1 MFTIFIYETVD
12 ENLRA
17 NFLHALATLG
27 RPEGIGALALL
38 PPASRI
44 PLPPGHR
51 PHGSLP
57 PFALLPPSVRP
68 TCMRSARTRA
78 CSGHAGKLVVD
89 LRPFVIKVISS
100 GASGEGIFGLR
111 QHFQYKSRAPVCP
124 LSRFNGKNQADR
136 LYGKC
141 PGFLSAPVNCK

>member
-17 NFLHALATLG
+17 NFLHALATLV

-38 PPASRI
+38 LPCIPHPTAARPQTTWLPSTIRPPA
-44 PLPPGHR
+44 PECPPRMH
-51 PHGSLP
+51 
-57 PFALLPPSVRP
+57 A
-68 TCMRSARTRA
+68 SARPRA
-78 CSGHAGKLVVD
+78 AGHAGKLVVD

-100 GASGEGIFGLR
+100 GASGEGIFGLL
-111 QHFQYKSRAPVCP
+111 QHFRYRSRAPVCS
-124 LSRFNGKNQADR
+124 LSRFNGKNQANR

-141 PGFLSAPVNCK
+141 PGFLKCSC